1 MLYPWSAANSRFK
14 FTKMELTLILAPLSL
29 LSGIGLIILSTSR
42 RYIELIRQLQHI
54 IEDDFSCSPEF
65 MALQKK
71 RLWMFKWALSLL
83 YLCVGF
89 VLVGSLAAGLSQA
102 GISITTPM
110 LYISIIL
117 SVVSA
122 LAAIVILI
130 KESFVSASLIDE
142 QLKNQ

>member
-1 MLYPWSAANSRFK
+1 
-14 FTKMELTLILAPLSL
+14 MELTLILAPLSF

-54 IEDDFSCSPEF
+54 IEDDFNCSVEF

-89 VLVGSLAAGLSQA
+89 VLMGSLAAGLGQ
-102 GISITTPM
+102 GISFTTPL
-110 LYISIIL
+110 LYGTVTLAVI
-117 SVVSA
+117 SA

-142 QLKNQ
+142 QLKNS

>member
-1 MLYPWSAANSRFK
+1 
-14 FTKMELTLILAPLSL
+14 MELTLILAPLSF

-54 IEDDFSCSPEF
+54 IEDSFNCSREF
-65 MALQKK
+65 MVLQKK

-89 VLVGSLAAGLSQA
+89 ILVGSLVAGFSLKEKTFTSPLFYGA
-102 GISITTPM
+102 V
-110 LYISIIL
+110 IL
-117 SVVSA
+117 SVVTA
-122 LAAIVILI
+122 LAAIVILV

-142 QLKNQ
+142 QMNNPTKSA

>member
-1 MLYPWSAANSRFK
+1 
-14 FTKMELTLILAPLSL
+14 MELTLILAPLSF
-29 LSGIGLIILSTSR
+29 LSGVGLIILSTSR

-54 IEDDFSCSPEF
+54 IEDDFSCSVEF

-89 VLVGSLAAGLSQA
+89 VLMGSLAAGLGQQR
-102 GISITTPM
+102 INFTTPL
-110 LYISIIL
+110 LYGMVTL
-117 SVVSA
+117 SVISA

-142 QLKNQ
+142 QLKNS